1 MKHLAFQFLP
11 KITGTLFQLGGFV
24 IVFHDGNNINCL
36 IITMGNVLCAK
47 LYEYAF
53 KYLPNIYIMCNP
65 EDQQWLER
73 LENHNFIRTLVE
85 IEMGGKDKRRGVLR
99 EAGND
104 GGGEEGG
111 KTKRAMHTHQNI
123 SHTL

>member
-1 MKHLAFQFLP
+1 
-11 KITGTLFQLGGFV
+11 
-24 IVFHDGNNINCL
+24 
-36 IITMGNVLCAK
+36 MGNVLCEK

-53 KYLPNIYIMCNP
+53 KYLQNIYIIRNP
-65 EDQQWLER
+65 EDQQWLEQ
-73 LENHNFIRTLVE
+73 LENHTFIRTLAE
-85 IEMGGKDKRRGVLR
+85 IEMGGKNKRRGILR

-111 KTKRAMHTHQNI
+111 KTKRGMYTHQNI